1 MVGPRNFLGVI
12 SGNCCGVCGRG
23 EGQGRSFAVHPVYP
37 VSTPPADSVQ
47 GAYAQPSLLLS
58 HSEEAALS
66 PWLGFCMHRSR
77 EELISA
83 YLISPSGIHAS
94 VAL

>member
-1 MVGPRNFLGVI
+1 M
-12 SGNCCGVCGRG
+12 
-23 EGQGRSFAVHPVYP
+23 HPAYP

-47 GAYAQPSLLLS
+47 GAYVQPSLLLS
-58 HSEEAALS
+58 QSEEAALS
-66 PWLGFCMHRSR
+66 SWLGFCMHRSR

-94 VAL
+94 VALWLLHVAAPVPCQHQYIAN

>member
-1 MVGPRNFLGVI
+1 M
-12 SGNCCGVCGRG
+12 
-23 EGQGRSFAVHPVYP
+23 HPAYP
-37 VSTPPADSVQ
+37 VSTQPADSVQ
-47 GAYAQPSLLLS
+47 GVYVQPSLLQS
-58 HSEEAALS
+58 DSEEAALS
-66 PWLGFCMHRSR
+66 PWLGFCTHRSR